1 MIGLAADLGCSGLIL
16 ECAMSFTVV
25 RPRSSRV
32 QRSELAV
39 PATSQHFFERAARGP
54 ADFIFLDLEDAVAPA
69 RKPEAREIAI
79 RALSEL
85 DWGRKTLAVRINGLD
100 TEWAHRDIIEVVS
113 RCPRLDLVMIPK
125 VGTAFDVQ
133 FVEALVAGLEREAGR
148 KTKLGLE
155 ILIETTLGL
164 ANVEQI
170 AASSERLEAMIFGI
184 GDYSIDLR
192 TCGEIIGASDPRY
205 AVLTD
210 ADTQGQRQTHWN
222 DQWHFALARIANA
235 CRAFGLRA
243 VDGPYANFGDPVG
256 FRASAERAAALGFE
270 GKWAIHPSQL
280 EIANEVFSPTA
291 RELAWAREILIKI
304 QSATTGGDGAFGK
317 DGVLIDL
324 AVQKRAQAI
333 LDRQAAIDAANKG
346 EGARDV
352 A

>member
-1 MIGLAADLGCSGLIL
+1 
-16 ECAMSFTVV
+16 MSFTVV
-25 RPRSSRV
+25 RPRPLRV

-39 PATSQHFFERAARGP
+39 PATSQRFFERAARSP

-79 RALSEL
+79 RALNEL
-85 DWGRKTLAVRINGLD
+85 DWGNKTLAVRINGLD

-113 RCPRLDLVMIPK
+113 RAPRLDLVLIPK

-133 FVEALVAGLEREAGR
+133 FVDALLTGLEREAKR
-148 KTKLGLE
+148 PKRLGIEL
-155 ILIETTLGL
+155 LIETTLGL
-164 ANVEQI
+164 ANAEAI

-205 AVLTD
+205 AVLTTAD
-210 ADTQGQRQTHWN
+210 AQGKRETHWN

-235 CRAFGLRA
+235 CRAHGLRA
-243 VDGPYANFGDPVG
+243 IDGPYANFGDPVG
-256 FRASAERAAALGFE
+256 YRASAERAAALGFE

-280 EIANEVFSPTA
+280 EIANEVFSPTQ
-291 RELAWAREILIKI
+291 RELTWARHIHAKI
-304 QSATTGGDGAFGK
+304 ESASAGGDGAFGQ

-324 AVQKRAQAI
+324 AVLKRAQAI
-333 LDRQAAIDAANKG
+333 LDRQAAIDGVSAQTSG
-346 EGARDV
+346 GRS
-352 A
+352 

>member
-1 MIGLAADLGCSGLIL
+1 
-16 ECAMSFTVV
+16 MSFTVAS
-25 RPRSSRV
+25 PRSSRI

-54 ADFIFLDLEDAVAPA
+54 ADFIFLDLEDAVAPP

-79 RALSEL
+79 RALNEL
-85 DWGRKTLAVRINGLD
+85 DWGSKTLAVRINGLD

-113 RCPRLDLVMIPK
+113 RAPRLDLVMIPK

-133 FVEALVAGLEREAGR
+133 FVDALLTGLEREVKR
-148 KTKLGLE
+148 EKKLGIE

-164 ANVEQI
+164 ANVEAI
-170 AASSERLEAMIFGI
+170 AASSPRLEAMIFGI

-205 AVLTD
+205 TVFTD
-210 ADTQGQRQTHWN
+210 PDEQGRRERHWN

-243 VDGPYANFGDPVG
+243 IDGPYANFGDPVG
-256 FRASAERAAALGFE
+256 FRASAERAAAVGFE

-291 RELAWAREILIKI
+291 REFNWAREILAKI
-304 QSATTGGDGAFGK
+304 QAASAGGEGAFGQ

-324 AVQKRAQAI
+324 AVLKRAQAI
-333 LDRQAAIDAANKG
+333 LDRQAAIDGVSNAQTTKG
-346 EGARDV
+346 VRDV
-352 A
+352 G

>member
-1 MIGLAADLGCSGLIL
+1 
-16 ECAMSFTVV
+16 MSFTVV
-25 RPRSSRV
+25 SPRTSRV

-39 PATSQHFFERAARGP
+39 PATSQHFFEKAAHSA
-54 ADFIFLDLEDAVAPA
+54 ADFIFLDLEDAVAPP

-79 RALSEL
+79 RALNEL
-85 DWGRKTLAVRINGLD
+85 DWGNKTMAVRVNGLD
-100 TEWAHRDIIEVVS
+100 TKWAHRDIIEVVT
-113 RCPRLDLVMIPK
+113 RAPRLDLVMIPK

-133 FVEALVAGLEREAGR
+133 FVDALLTGLEREVKR
-148 KTKLGLE
+148 KAKLGIE

-164 ANVEQI
+164 ANVETI
-170 AASSERLEAMIFGI
+170 AASSQRLEAMIFGI

-210 ADTQGQRQTHWN
+210 PDGQGRREKHWN

-243 VDGPYANFGDPVG
+243 IDGPYANFGDPRG

-291 RELAWAREILIKI
+291 REVGWAREILAKI
-304 QSATTGGDGAFGK
+304 EAASVGGDGAFGH

-324 AVQKRAQAI
+324 AVLKRAQAI
-333 LDRQAAIDAANKG
+333 LDRQAAIDRVSARQKPG
-346 EGARDV
+346 GARDV

>member
-1 MIGLAADLGCSGLIL
+1 
-16 ECAMSFTVV
+16 MSFTITK
-25 RPRSSRV
+25 PRARRL

-39 PATSQHFFERAARGP
+39 PATSPHFFERAAHGA

-79 RALSEL
+79 DALNRI
-85 DWGRKTLAVRINGLD
+85 DWGRKTLAVRVNGLD
-100 TEWAHRDIIEVVS
+100 TEWAHRDIIEIAG
-113 RCPRLDLVMIPK
+113 RCPRLDLVMVPK
-125 VGTAFDVQ
+125 VGTAFDVK
-133 FVEALVAGLEREAGR
+133 FVDALLTGLEREYPR
-148 KTKLGLE
+148 EKPLGIE

-164 ANVEQI
+164 TNVEDIVQ
-170 AASSERLEAMIFGI
+170 ASERLEAVIFGI

-210 ADTQGQRQTHWN
+210 LDPDGARHRHWN

-235 CRAFGLRA
+235 CRAHGVRA
-243 VDGPYANFGDPVG
+243 IDGPYANFGDAEG

-270 GKWAIHPSQL
+270 GKWAIHPSQI
-280 EIANEVFSPTA
+280 EIANAVFSPTA
-291 RELAWAREILIKI
+291 REVEWARQITARI
-304 QSATTGGDGAFGK
+304 QSASAGGDGAFGQ

-324 AVQKRAQAI
+324 AVLKRAQAI
-333 LDRQAAIDAANKG
+333 LDRQQAIAAAATSK
-346 EGARDV
+346 EAARDV

>member
-1 MIGLAADLGCSGLIL
+1 MEKVALV
-16 ECAMSFTVV
+16 SFTILK
-25 RPRSSRV
+25 PRACRV

-39 PATSQHFFERAARGP
+39 PATSGHFFERAARGV

-79 RALSEL
+79 RALNEL
-85 DWGRKTLAVRINGLD
+85 DWGNKTLAVRINGLD
-100 TEWAHRDIIEVVS
+100 TEWAHRDIIEIVS

-133 FVEALVAGLEREAGR
+133 FVDALLTGLEREFSR
-148 KTKLGLE
+148 PRPLGIE

-164 ANVEQI
+164 SNVERI

-192 TCGEIIGASDPRY
+192 SCGEIIGASDPRY
-205 AVLTD
+205 TVL
-210 ADTQGQRQTHWN
+210 ADPDERGARYAYWN
-222 DQWHFALARIANA
+222 DQWHFALARISNA
-235 CRAFGLRA
+235 CRAHGLRA
-243 VDGPYANFGDPVG
+243 IDGPYANFGDPTG
-256 FRASAERAAALGFE
+256 FRNSAERAAALGFE

-280 EIANEVFSPTA
+280 EIANEVFSPSK
-291 RELAWAREILIKI
+291 RELSWAREIFAKI
-304 QSATTGGDGAFGK
+304 QSASAGGDGAFGQ

-324 AVQKRAQAI
+324 AVLKRAQAI
-333 LDRQAAIDAANKG
+333 LDRQQAIEQASAARST

>member
-1 MIGLAADLGCSGLIL
+1 
-16 ECAMSFTVV
+16 MSFTIPK
-25 RPRSSRV
+25 PRTRRV

-39 PATSQHFFERAARGP
+39 PATSTHFFERAARGP

-79 RALSEL
+79 EALNTI
-85 DWGRKTLAVRINGLD
+85 DWGTKTLAVRINGLD
-100 TEWAHRDIIEVVS
+100 TEWAHRDIIEIVG
-113 RCPRLDLVMIPK
+113 RCPRLDLVMVPK
-125 VGTAFDVQ
+125 VGTAFDVR
-133 FVEALVAGLEREAGR
+133 FVDALLTGLEREHPRAR
-148 KTKLGLE
+148 PLGIE

-164 ANVEQI
+164 SNVEDIVQ
-170 AASSERLEAMIFGI
+170 ASERLEAVIFGV

-210 ADTQGQRQTHWN
+210 ADERGDRRMHWN

-235 CRAFGLRA
+235 CRAHGLRA
-243 VDGPYANFGDPVG
+243 IDGPYANFGDPVG
-256 FRASAERAAALGFE
+256 FHASAERAAALGFE

-280 EIANEVFSPTA
+280 DIANEVFSPTA
-291 RELAWAREILIKI
+291 REVAWAREIIAKI
-304 QSATTGGDGAFGK
+304 QSASAGGDGAFGQ

-324 AVQKRAQAI
+324 AVLKRAQAI
-333 LDRQAAIDAANKG
+333 IDREQAIAAAG
-346 EGARDV
+346 REGARDV